1 MAESS
6 GLKSRLVSISQ
17 ASKEPLLG
25 GGDIVSNLPLQ
36 MTLYFNVC
44 FFPCWLATCLYVLSI
59 KFDSLPSHYKFV
71 LITIYVVMS
80 VVEAIRL
87 YLGYRGNLQEKVPE
101 MAGFWLLTLVIQTP
115 LVLFL
120 LINEG
125 AVVLP
130 LERAVHIPLLTFLL
144 GEIGF
149 GFWAIRIMTKS
160 QTAKFH
166 LLQFNELNPT
176 IKKQN

>member
-1 MAESS
+1 
-6 GLKSRLVSISQ
+6 
-17 ASKEPLLG
+17 
-25 GGDIVSNLPLQ
+25 
-36 MTLYFNVC
+36 
-44 FFPCWLATCLYVLSI
+44 
-59 KFDSLPSHYKFV
+59 
-71 LITIYVVMS
+71 MS

-87 YLGYRGNLQEKVPE
+87 YLGYRGNLQEKVRIDIQYLAPRWSWLLLQVPE